1 MTPQQ
6 VNQIRASFRKLA
18 PIADRAA
25 ALFYARLFEMA
36 PETRA
41 MFRGDMDTQGRK
53 LMAAIATVVN
63 SLGDLDAIV
72 PVARDLAKRHVAY
85 GVMPEHY
92 GLVGSALLWTLEQ
105 GLADEFTP
113 GLRAA
118 WEEAYSALSAAMIAS
133 AYPRRIGFH
142 GRPAAIRSR
151 AISAC

>member
-1 MTPQQ
+1 MTPRQ
-6 VNQIRASFRKLA
+6 VNQIQASFRTLA

-113 GLRAA
+113 GLRGMGGGV
-118 WEEAYSALSAAMIAS
+118 L
-133 AYPRRIGFH
+133 RTVRGDDRIC
-142 GRPAAIRSR
+142 RPAGAWVSRSAGR
-151 AISAC
+151 HQVARLDAS

>member
-6 VNQIRASFRKLA
+6 VNQIQASFRKLA

-72 PVARDLAKRHVAY
+72 PVARDLAKRHV
-85 GVMPEHY
+85 GRSIMRSSDPPCC
-92 GLVGSALLWTLEQ
+92 GPWNRGSAMN
-105 GLADEFTP
+105 
-113 GLRAA
+113 
-118 WEEAYSALSAAMIAS
+118 S
-133 AYPRRIGFH
+133 PRRCA
-142 GRPAAIRSR
+142 RPGERRIAPYRR
-151 AISAC
+151 